1 MTITLRAQSTP
12 SNLPDRAIEFFP
24 FSGRDVVSNS
34 ALVRGSLFSDRII
47 AGPNVEAVF
56 ARAGS
61 DIVIVTE
68 PANGAFLG
76 GGRGDDVYVLGG
88 GAEPVEVR
96 VVFDRNTTMTG
107 TGDQIVLTN
116 FSANSRINDLGDG
129 RFEVIDTDGDVIIID
144 AVSARSAPLSIT
156 TFTESLVFGQGAIT
170 ELGGSGGTPRTVIAQ
185 DVPGAVL
192 TDEDGETTFIV
203 DQSVQSVDAGG
214 DNDVIQITFDEAPDA
229 SVGMAFEYLGGDGDD
244 VVTVRESA
252 ILDFAL
258 TGDGEF
264 VIDGGTGNDRLTI
277 DAALGG
283 YGEFII
289 KGGDGDDTVTFQE
302 DAVLDFALTGN
313 PDFVID
319 GGAGRDSL
327 SVEIAAQNLGNL
339 TVLGGSGNDEIT
351 VDLRGSTNGLVTV
364 DGGAGDDTFIF
375 FDDMDATG
383 STGAP
388 LDISTFAQEG
398 RDTLIVFTGDPE
410 TTGGVQKCFFES
422 DGSNGDLLTLV
433 LPDFGDTVETFTDED
448 GAVIFRDVETG
459 ATFGCYF
466 CDDNL
471 DLTARELVQS
481 DGFATDF
488 DMILVG

>member
-34 ALVRGSLFSDRII
+34 AFVRGSLFSDRII

-61 DIVIVTE
+61 DIVFVTE

-96 VVFDRNTTMTG
+96 AVFDRNTTMTG

-144 AVSARSAPLSIT
+144 AVSARSAPVSIT

-192 TDEDGETTFIV
+192 TGEDGETTFIV

-214 DNDVIQITFDEAPDA
+214 GNDVIQITFDEAPDA
-229 SVGMAFEYLGGDGDD
+229 SVGMAFEYLAGDGDD

-258 TGDGEF
+258 TGDDDF
-264 VIDGGTGNDRLTI
+264 VINGGSGNDRLSI
-277 DAALGG
+277 DL
-283 YGEFII
+283 E
-289 KGGDGDDTVTFQE
+289 V
-302 DAVLDFALTGN
+302 
-313 PDFVID
+313 
-319 GGAGRDSL
+319 
-327 SVEIAAQNLGNL
+327 QNLGNL

-410 TTGGVQKCFFES
+410 TTAGIQKCYFES
-422 DGSNGDLLTLV
+422 DGSSGDLLTLV

-466 CDDNL
+466 CDDDQ